1 MGVCAGVGVSRVYS
15 VLSDVYAE
23 NVGVSQWVSKVNGN
37 VWWAVMTTEDVWGGS
52 DSQWCVIGVGGA
64 LVLSLAAGVT
74 SGPGMIHLL
83 LLDLTLRVGGTAGE
97 KGQSVQS
104 FLHPTSPSLL
114 SLTINVST
122 LRNNMLLRSYL

>member
-52 DSQWCVIGVGGA
+52 DS
-64 LVLSLAAGVT
+64 
-74 SGPGMIHLL
+74 
-83 LLDLTLRVGGTAGE
+83 
-97 KGQSVQS
+97 
-104 FLHPTSPSLL
+104 
-114 SLTINVST
+114 
-122 LRNNMLLRSYL
+122 

>member
-1 MGVCAGVGVSRVYS
+1 M
-15 VLSDVYAE
+15 
-23 NVGVSQWVSKVNGN
+23 SKVNGD
-37 VWWAVMTTEDVWGGS
+37 VWWVVRTTEDVWGGS